1 MQKRR
6 IYDITNV
13 LEGIQLITKK
23 SKNNIQWLYVPRV
36 GGNTG
41 ATRIGCRVEEG
52 GQSSEQRWWLGPA
65 PRSGGDGSSGMFVLG
80 VTALCTPGA
89 ARWPRGPPAD
99 SGCWRRSCG
108 ICRRPS
114 GSWTISSR
122 RARCSCGC
130 SLRIPPTSNI
140 LRCGAGMGLAGLEC
154 CGEWSPPCH
163 LQSLCG
169 VLCVNVSPCLL
180 LDPPHRSLRHLPGP
194 PEHRGPL

>member
-23 SKNNIQWLYVPRV
+23 SKNNIQWLYVPRM

-41 ATRIGCRVEEG
+41 ATGVGCRVEEG
-52 GQSSEQRWWLGPA
+52 GQSSEQCWWPVPA
-65 PRSGGDGSSGMFVLG
+65 LRSGGDGSTGMFVLG
-80 VTALCTPGA
+80 VTALCIPGA
-89 ARWPRGPPAD
+89 ARWPWGPPANSD
-99 SGCWRRSCG
+99 CWRRSCG

-130 SLRIPPTSNI
+130 SPRIPPTSNI
-140 LRCGAGMGLAGLEC
+140 LRSGAGMGLAGLER
-154 CGEWSPPCH
+154 CGEWSPTSTYGHC
-163 LQSLCG
+163 LG
-169 VLCVNVSPCLL
+169 FCVNVSLCLL
-180 LDPPHRSLRHLPGP
+180 LDPPHCSLCHLPGP
-194 PEHRGPL
+194 PEHRGPF